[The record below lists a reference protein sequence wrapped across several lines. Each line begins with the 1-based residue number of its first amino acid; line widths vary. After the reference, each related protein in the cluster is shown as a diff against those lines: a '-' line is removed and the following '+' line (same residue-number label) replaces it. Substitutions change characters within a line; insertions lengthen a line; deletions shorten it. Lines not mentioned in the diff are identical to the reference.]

1 MAKLAVVIFGGPNG
15 SGKSTITKE
24 VRQEPGFPA
33 LYINADEIAQRLR
46 AGRSETPEQTAQRE
60 FEAMR
65 QAEAQRLQLIAK
77 GESFAFETVMSH
89 PSKVALIAHAK
100 SVGYEVALHFVATSD
115 PQINVERVAE
125 RVEDGGHNVDTQKII
140 SRYHRS
146 LSLLPA
152 AAELADLTL
161 VYDNSMKSSDAR
173 AQLVAR
179 VVDGKVE
186 LHATPPAYY
195 QERFI
200 TPFVTERPA
209 ELEAIR
215 TMLPAGHQ
223 LHRAD
228 LVKGLSTGRIIQQGK
243 HFVVQEHRAGVF
255 VHDRAALA
263 ACGIKLQLGQRPRIA
278 YRQGAITARERSIER
293 YR

>member
-1 MAKLAVVIFGGPNG
+1 MAQLAVVIFGGPNG
-15 SGKSTITKE
+15 SGKSTITNE

-33 LYINADEIAQRLR
+33 LYINADEIAQGLR
-46 AGRSETPEQTAQRE
+46 VGAHETPDQRYQRE
-60 FEAMR
+60 YEAMR
-65 QAEAQRLQLIAK
+65 RAEAQRLDLIARR
-77 GESFAFETVMSH
+77 ESFAFETVMSH
-89 PSKVALIAHAK
+89 PSKVAIIAHAK
-100 SVGYEVALHFVATSD
+100 SLGYDVALHFVSTSD
-115 PQINVERVAE
+115 PQINVERVAN
-125 RVEDGGHNVDTQKII
+125 RVAAGGHDVDTQKII

-152 AAELADLTL
+152 AAELADVTL
-161 VYDNSMKSSDAR
+161 VYDNSLKSSEAR

-186 LHATPPAYY
+186 LHAATPAYY

-200 TPFVTERPA
+200 APFVTERPA

-215 TMLPAGHQ
+215 KALPAEHQ

-243 HFVVQEHRAGVF
+243 HFTVQEHRGGVF

-263 ACGIKLQLGQRPRIA
+263 ACDIKLQLGQRPSIA
-278 YRQGAITARERSIER
+278 YRHGAITAIERTIERSR
-293 YR
+293 

>member
-1 MAKLAVVIFGGPNG
+1 MAQLAVVIFGGPNG
-15 SGKSTITKE
+15 SGKSTITNE

-46 AGRSETPEQTAQRE
+46 ADGETREQKTQRE
-60 FEAMR
+60 YEAMR
-65 QAEAQRLQLIAK
+65 QAEAQRLALIAK
-77 GESFAFETVMSH
+77 RESFAFETVMSH
-89 PSKVALIAHAK
+89 PSKVAIIAHAK
-100 SVGYEVALHFVATSD
+100 SIGYDVVLHFVSTSD
-115 PQINVERVAE
+115 PKINVARVNERVAA
-125 RVEDGGHNVDTQKII
+125 GGHDVDNEKIV

-152 AAELADLTL
+152 AAELADLTM
-161 VYDNSMKSSDAR
+161 VYDNSAKAPAH

-179 VVDGKVE
+179 VAGGEVE
-186 LHATPPAYY
+186 LHGVTPAYY
-195 QERFI
+195 QERFVQ
-200 TPFVTERPA
+200 PFVTERPA

-215 TMLPAGHQ
+215 KALPAGHQ

-228 LVKGLSTGRIIQQGK
+228 FVKGQSTGPIIQQGK

-263 ACGIKLQLGQRPRIA
+263 ACGIKLQPGQRPTIA
-278 YRQGAITARERSIER
+278 YRQGVITAVERSIER
-293 YR
+293 SR